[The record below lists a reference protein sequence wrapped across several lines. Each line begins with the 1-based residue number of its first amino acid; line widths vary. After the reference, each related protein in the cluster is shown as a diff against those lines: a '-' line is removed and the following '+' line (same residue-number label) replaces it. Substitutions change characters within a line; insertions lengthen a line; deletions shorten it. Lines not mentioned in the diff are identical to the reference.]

1 MKKALVI
8 FLCGLSLA
16 SCAPEQDA
24 IPGYVDGDT
33 LSIAPTSSGVLASL
47 AVKEGQTVTAGAQLF
62 SLDLTDLEAQ
72 ISSSSA
78 ATRRAEAELNDLLK
92 GERPEELEVLFKQAA
107 QAKANLENAQKEHER
122 MMPLSKTGAV
132 SLSRRDEVIT
142 NLDSAKARVEEVNAQ
157 IVAANLGARSD
168 KIEAARAAVEIEK
181 AKGKQIAQKLKEAA
195 PVASVNSL
203 VLDTF
208 FQPGEYVGAGQ
219 TVVKL
224 LPPQNIKIK
233 FFMPIDQ
240 VTTIKM
246 GQMITVSCD
255 GCPSPYLARITHI
268 ASESEY
274 TPPVIFS
281 VESRDKLVFMIEAT
295 PTSHHEALRLGLP
308 ISVSLE
314 AGS

>member
-1 MKKALVI
+1 MKKSLLV
-8 FLCGLSLA
+8 FLCGLTLA
-16 SCAPEQDA
+16 SCTPEKA
-24 IPGYVDGDT
+24 TIPGYVDGDT
-33 LSIAPTSSGVLASL
+33 LSLAPTSSGVLASL
-47 AVKEGQTVTAGAQLF
+47 TVREGQIVSAGTPLF
-62 SLDLTDLEAQ
+62 SLDLADLQAKAD
-72 ISSSSA
+72 SAAA
-78 ATRRAEAELNDLLK
+78 ATRRAEAELKDLLK

-107 QAKANLENAQKEHER
+107 QAKANLENAQKEYDR
-122 MMPLSKTGAV
+122 IMPLSKTGAV

-142 NLDSAKARVEEVNAQ
+142 NLDSAKARAEEVNAQ

-168 KIEAARAAVEIEK
+168 KVEAARANIEIEK
-181 AKGKQIAQKLKEAA
+181 AQHKQIVQKLKEAA
-195 PVASVNSL
+195 PTSPKEAL

-224 LPPQNIKIK
+224 LPPENIKIK
-233 FFMPIDQ
+233 FFIPVDQ

-246 GQMITVSCD
+246 GQTVLVSCD
-255 GCPSPYLARITHI
+255 GCPTSYPARITHI

-281 VESRDKLVFMIEAT
+281 VESRDKLVFMIEAQ
-295 PTSHHEALRLGLP
+295 PTGYHEALRLGLP

>member
-1 MKKALVI
+1 MKKSLLV
-8 FLCGLSLA
+8 FLCGLTLA
-16 SCAPEQDA
+16 SCTPEKA
-24 IPGYVDGDT
+24 TIPGYVDGDT
-33 LSIAPTSSGVLASL
+33 LSLAPTSSGVLASL
-47 AVKEGQTVTAGAQLF
+47 TVREGQIVSAGTPLF
-62 SLDLTDLEAQ
+62 SLDLADLQAKAD
-72 ISSSSA
+72 SAAA
-78 ATRRAEAELNDLLK
+78 ATRRAEAELKDLLK

-107 QAKANLENAQKEHER
+107 QAKANLENAQKEYDR
-122 MMPLSKTGAV
+122 IMPLSKTGAV

-142 NLDSAKARVEEVNAQ
+142 NLDSAKARAEEVNAQ

-168 KIEAARAAVEIEK
+168 KVEAARANIEIEK
-181 AKGKQIAQKLKEAA
+181 AQHKQIVQKLKEAT
-195 PVASVNSL
+195 PTSPKESL

-224 LPPQNIKIK
+224 LPPENIKIK
-233 FFMPIDQ
+233 FFIPVDQ
-240 VTTIKM
+240 VTTVKM
-246 GQMITVSCD
+246 GQTVLVSCD
-255 GCPSPYLARITHI
+255 GCPTSYPARITHI

-281 VESRDKLVFMIEAT
+281 VESRDKLVFMIEAQ
-295 PTSHHEALRLGLP
+295 PTAYHEALRLGLP

>member
-1 MKKALVI
+1 MKKALFI
-8 FLCGLSLA
+8 FLCSLSLV
-16 SCAPEQDA
+16 SCTPEQET

-33 LSIAPTSSGVLASL
+33 VSLAPTSGGVLASL
-47 AVKEGQTVTAGAQLF
+47 AVKEGQTVPAGTQLF

-72 ISSSSA
+72 ISSSAA
-78 ATRRAEAELNDLLK
+78 ATRRAKAELNDLLK

-107 QAKANLENAQKEHER
+107 QAKANLENAQKEHDR
-122 MMPLSKTGAV
+122 IMPLSKTGAV

-168 KIEAARAAVEIEK
+168 KIEAARAAVEIQK
-181 AKGKQIAQKLKEAA
+181 AQHKQIAQKLKEAA
-195 PVASVNSL
+195 PIAPANSL

-219 TVVKL
+219 AVVKL
-224 LPPQNIKIK
+224 LPPQNIKIR

-240 VTTIKM
+240 VTTVKM
-246 GQMITVSCD
+246 GQTITVSCD
-255 GCPSPYLARITHI
+255 GCPSPYRARITHI

-281 VESRDKLVFMIEAT
+281 VESRDKLVFMIEAH
-295 PTSHHEALRLGLP
+295 PTEDHEALRLGLP
-308 ISVSLE
+308 VSVSLE
-314 AGS
+314 VRS